1 MPVVATTTL
10 NGVRGSKRGAMTR
23 EMLRVDGVSDAQ
35 KKQLQE
41 AAMQLYGVENASL
54 LVRSLINDYLNKS
67 KNNIN
72 RLSKADFDNKTRVVL
87 KLPLGILETAD
98 SYSDGRISDRNY
110 YLTSII
116 LREFGYP
123 QLQGD
128 EIEVL
133 RRSNYELSKIGTN
146 LNQISRAMN
155 ILVKSGNGRMPEI
168 GKKLAGLRREINDH
182 TNKVL
187 RVLDAG
193 TVIYESRGSGKLKP
207 KKARKAV

>member
-1 MPVVATTTL
+1 M
-10 NGVRGSKRGAMTR
+10 
-23 EMLRVDGVSDAQ
+23 
-35 KKQLQE
+35 
-41 AAMQLYGVENASL
+41 
-54 LVRSLINDYLNKS
+54 
-67 KNNIN
+67 
-72 RLSKADFDNKTRVVL
+72 
-87 KLPLGILETAD
+87 
-98 SYSDGRISDRNY
+98 
-110 YLTSII
+110 
-116 LREFGYP
+116 
-123 QLQGD
+123 QGD